1 MELVLPKPN
10 EHELSKWNK
19 VDYFARIFKEHVH
32 IKDRNNIES
41 QVFVDWIHHTY
52 QNWVYKN
59 TPLTFNQYKKL
70 TR

>member
-1 MELVLPKPN
+1 MELTLPKPN

-19 VDYFARIFKEHVH
+19 ADYYKRIYANHTD
-32 IKDRNNIES
+32 IKNKNRIES
-41 QVFVDWIHHTY
+41 EVFVDWIHHTY